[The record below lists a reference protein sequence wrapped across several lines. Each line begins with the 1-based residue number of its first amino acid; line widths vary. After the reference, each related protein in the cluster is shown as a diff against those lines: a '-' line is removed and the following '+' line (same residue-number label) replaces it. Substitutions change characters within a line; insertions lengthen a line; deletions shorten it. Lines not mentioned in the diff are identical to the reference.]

1 VKEQEACRKD
11 VEQECDVLRYRWAIV
26 RHPARQWSVQQI
38 WEVMN
43 ACVIMHNMTVE
54 EERDDMSM
62 IKGWIF
68 QGDLVAPN
76 LGSTSF

>member
-1 VKEQEACRKD
+1 MKEQEACRKD
-11 VEQECDVLRYRWAIV
+11 VEQEFDVLQYRWAIV